1 MKVSRKTEYALRCV
15 WQLALRPERTATLT
29 ELSEAT
35 EVPRS
40 FLAKILQ
47 RLTAAG
53 IVRSFR
59 GVHGGFRLAQSP
71 EQTSLYE
78 VYLQMEGPK
87 AAAQQC
93 AVSPEV
99 CGVDGYCT
107 LHPFWKGARD
117 RFEQLLRKATP
128 GKGDSGFQLTFEP
141 KKLSDDT
148 ES

>member
-15 WQLALRPERTATLT
+15 WQLALHPERTATLT
-29 ELSEAT
+29 ELST
-35 EVPRS
+35 STDVPRS

-47 RLTAAG
+47 QLTAAG
-53 IVRSFR
+53 IVDSFR

-99 CGVDGYCT
+99 CGADGYCT

-128 GKGDSGFQLTFEP
+128 GTGGSEFQHTFGADEHRHNT
-141 KKLSDDT
+141 DT
-148 ES
+148 

>member
-1 MKVSRKTEYALRCV
+1 M
-15 WQLALRPERTATLT
+15 WQLALQPERTATLS

-47 RLTAAG
+47 QLTAAN
-53 IVRSFR
+53 IVQSFR
-59 GVHGGFRLAQSP
+59 GVHGGFRLAKSP

-87 AAAQQC
+87 AAARQC
-93 AVSPEV
+93 AVSPGV

-128 GKGDSGFQLTFEP
+128 GTGEPGFHRTFEP
-141 KKLSDDT
+141 KRLPEDS
-148 ES
+148 EE

>member
-1 MKVSRKTEYALRCV
+1 V
-15 WQLALRPERTATLT
+15 WQLELHPERTATLT
-29 ELSEAT
+29 ELSET
-35 EVPRS
+35 TGVPRS

-47 RLTAAG
+47 QLTAAS
-53 IVRSFR
+53 IVESFR

-87 AAAQQC
+87 AAAEQC

-99 CGVDGYCT
+99 CGADGYCT

-128 GKGDSGFQLTFEP
+128 GDGETGFRSSFEP
-141 KKLSDDT
+141 EKPREDPDV
-148 ES
+148 